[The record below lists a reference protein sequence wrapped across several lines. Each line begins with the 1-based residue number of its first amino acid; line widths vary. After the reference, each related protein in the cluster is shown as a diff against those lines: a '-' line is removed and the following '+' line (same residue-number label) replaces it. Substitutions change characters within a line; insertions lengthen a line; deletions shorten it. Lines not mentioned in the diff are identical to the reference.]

1 MLINTVYH
9 FVDPD
14 LEVLF
19 EREKATWGGIG
30 FGFEIGVGGWRKYN
44 VEPVRFLDPRSF
56 PEGSYELGLSF
67 HLPVLLPVLLS
78 GSFLGIGVLVFTET
92 LYVVSGPYR
101 DVHGRTQFFGKNHIP
116 AKVTKNG
123 QKCPKNGVFGFLG
136 KSVHKYCP
144 EMV

>member
-19 EREKATWGGIG
+19 EREKATRGGIG
-30 FGFEIGVGGWRKYN
+30 FGFEIGVGGWRKYHAER
-44 VEPVRFLDPRSF
+44 VKFLDPRSF

-67 HLPVLLPVLLS
+67 HLPVLLSVLLS
-78 GSFLGIGVLVFTET
+78 GSFLGTGSLVFTET
-92 LYVVSGPYR
+92 LYVVRGPYR
-101 DVHGRTQFFGKNHIP
+101 DVHDRTQFFFGKNPLP

-123 QKCPKNGVFGFLG
+123 LKMAQKLVFWLLR
-136 KSVHKYCP
+136 KICS
-144 EMV
+144 

>member
-30 FGFEIGVGGWRKYN
+30 FGFEIGVGGWRKYHAER
-44 VEPVRFLDPRSF
+44 VKFLDPRSF

-67 HLPVLLPVLLS
+67 HLPVLLSVLLS
-78 GSFLGIGVLVFTET
+78 GSFLGTGSLVFTET
-92 LYVVSGPYR
+92 LYVVRGPYR
-101 DVHGRTQFFGKNHIP
+101 DVHDRTQFFFEKNPLP

-123 QKCPKNGVFGFLG
+123 LKMAQKLVFWLLR
-136 KSVHKYCP
+136 KICS
-144 EMV
+144 